1 MVWWLAKGSS
11 KMIKKGIVLLIFLLL
26 MVPVMADSVLVEID
40 GFTNVRIESLRMS
53 PSTIGPGENFDLYL
67 SIETERKSSS
77 STMNTLD
84 DVEIELVEG
93 VFTLQAGEDAVQ
105 ELGTMLQGQ
114 QTTIKYSLKVDMMQ
128 LRG

>member
-67 SIETERKSSS
+67 SIETERI
-77 STMNTLD
+77 L
-84 DVEIELVEG
+84 
-93 VFTLQAGEDAVQ
+93 
-105 ELGTMLQGQ
+105 
-114 QTTIKYSLKVDMMQ
+114 
-128 LRG
+128 